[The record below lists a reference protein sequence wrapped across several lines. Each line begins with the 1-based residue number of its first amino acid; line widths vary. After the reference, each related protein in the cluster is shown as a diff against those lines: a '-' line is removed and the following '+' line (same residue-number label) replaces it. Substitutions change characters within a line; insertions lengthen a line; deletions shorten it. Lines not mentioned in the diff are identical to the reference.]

1 MCVGRYGRAA
11 IDLFI
16 NMSIGGFDLLEDCF
30 GLATGLLGVLWEQ
43 LDGEFGSWHGVIALE
58 RELGLVW

>member
-1 MCVGRYGRAA
+1 MAA

-16 NMSIGGFDLLEDCF
+16 NVSMVASTCWRACF

-43 LDGEFGSWHGVIALE
+43 LDGEFGSWHGVITLE
-58 RELGLVW
+58 RDMGLVW